1 MKIHLNLIL
10 NEGNSYQKMREAILA
25 FDTATTKW
33 NESIALS
40 FNNSS
45 PITQAINSGGPMP
58 MEIDRLQQK
67 GDGKKGK
74 GKTKDMKGKGKSKA
88 KKGKGKSK
96 IIKDNAKDG
105 KGKGKDPKQGKGKGI
120 GGGVCW
126 TYGKMGHHS
135 KDCW

>member
-45 PITQAINSGGPMP
+45 PIT
-58 MEIDRLQQK
+58 
-67 GDGKKGK
+67 
-74 GKTKDMKGKGKSKA
+74 
-88 KKGKGKSK
+88 
-96 IIKDNAKDG
+96 
-105 KGKGKDPKQGKGKGI
+105 
-120 GGGVCW
+120 
-126 TYGKMGHHS
+126 
-135 KDCW
+135 